1 MPKHNKK
8 RNIGIIYEQLL
19 QTLSRAVINKDRDQ
33 IKNIK
38 EILSGNFKPG
48 THLYRE
54 FRLFN
59 ALVNTT
65 VPSDSLASRILD
77 EAKRGA
83 INFDLKQLNLE
94 KSKLIKSINY
104 KLNDPK
110 FYSQRV
116 DEYRSYAT
124 VQTLLDD
131 WRRGEKANM
140 TKLVE
145 YELKVH
151 SMLLSDKRA
160 NKLSEKV
167 NPEVNKVTVK
177 IMLEKF
183 NKKYGSTLN
192 SEQMNIVKDYIFN
205 SDSQIIPKL
214 KQVKE
219 NTLKELNSLK
229 KTCDNKILVSKVD
242 KVYESVVTLDEN
254 IISDDNMSRFMLVSR
269 LKEEILEDKKNEQ

>member
-19 QTLSRAVINKDRDQ
+19 QTLSSAVINKDLAK
-33 IKNIK
+33 IKVIK
-38 EILSGNFKPG
+38 EILSTNFKPG

-131 WRRGEKANM
+131 WRRGEKASM

-151 SMLLSDKRA
+151 SMLLSDKQA

-167 NPEVNKVTVK
+167 NPEVNKITVK

-192 SEQMNIVKDYIFN
+192 SEQMNIIKDYIFN

-214 KQVKE
+214 KEVKE

-229 KTCDNKILVSKVD
+229 KTCNNKILVSKVD

>member
-19 QTLSRAVINKDRDQ
+19 QTLSSAVINKDKSK
-33 IKNIK
+33 IKVIK
-38 EILSGNFKPG
+38 EILSSNFKPG
-48 THLYRE
+48 SHLYRE

-59 ALVNTT
+59 ALINTT

-77 EAKRGA
+77 EAKKGA
-83 INFDLKQLNLE
+83 KDFDLKQLNLE

-104 KLNDPK
+104 KLNDSN

-151 SMLLSDKRA
+151 SMLLADKRA

-167 NPEVNKVTVK
+167 DPEVNKVTVK

-183 NKKYGSTLN
+183 NKKYGSALN
-192 SEQMNIVKDYIFN
+192 SEQMSIVKDYIFN
-205 SDSQIIPKL
+205 SESQIIPKL
-214 KQVKE
+214 KEVKE
-219 NTLKELNSLK
+219 NTLKELSSLK
-229 KTCDNKILVSKVD
+229 KTCDNKILSSKVD

-254 IISDDNMSRFMLVSR
+254 IIDDDNMSRFMLVSR

>member
-1 MPKHNKK
+1 
-8 RNIGIIYEQLL
+8 L
-19 QTLSRAVINKDRDQ
+19 QTLSSAMINKDHSR
-33 IKNIK
+33 IKVVK
-38 EILSGNFKPG
+38 EILSSNFKPG
-48 THLYRE
+48 TYLYRE

-83 INFDLKQLNLE
+83 KDFDLKQLNLE

-104 KLNDPK
+104 KLKDTD
-110 FYSQRV
+110 FYTQRV

-131 WRRGEKANM
+131 WRRGEKANI
-140 TKLVE
+140 TKLLE

-151 SMLLSDKRA
+151 SMLINESRA
-160 NKLSEKV
+160 NNLSETV
-167 NPEVNKVTVK
+167 DPEINKITVK

-192 SEQMNIVKDYIFN
+192 SEQMSIVKDYIFN
-205 SDSQIIPKL
+205 SDSQITPKL
-214 KQVKE
+214 KEVKE
-219 NTLKELNSLK
+219 NTLKELYSLK
-229 KTCDNKILVSKVD
+229 KTCNNKILISKVD
-242 KVYESVVTLDEN
+242 KVYDSVVSLDEN
-254 IISDDNMSRFMLVSR
+254 IISDDNVSRFMLVSR

>member
-19 QTLSRAVINKDRDQ
+19 QTLSSAVINKDQ
-33 IKNIK
+33 NKIKVIK
-38 EILSGNFKPG
+38 EILSSNFKPG
-48 THLYRE
+48 SHLYRE

-65 VPSDSLASRILD
+65 VPSDSLANRILD

-83 INFDLKQLNLE
+83 KDFDLKQLNLE

-104 KLNDPK
+104 KLNDSK

-140 TKLVE
+140 TKLLE

-151 SMLLSDKRA
+151 SMLLSEKRSSTI
-160 NKLSEKV
+160 SEKV
-167 NPEVNKVTVK
+167 DPEVNKVTVK

-192 SEQMNIVKDYIFN
+192 SEQMSIVKDYIFN

-214 KQVKE
+214 KEVKE
-219 NTLKELNSLK
+219 NTLKELSSLK
-229 KTCDNKILVSKVD
+229 KTCDNKILSSKVD
-242 KVYESVVTLDEN
+242 KVYKSVMTLDEN
-254 IISDDNMSRFMLVSR
+254 TVDDDNMSRFMLVSR

>member
-38 EILSGNFKPG
+38 EILSSNFKPG

-131 WRRGEKANM
+131 WRRGEKASM

-151 SMLLSDKRA
+151 SMLLSDKQA
-160 NKLSEKV
+160 NTLSEKV
-167 NPEVNKVTVK
+167 NPEVNKITVK

-229 KTCDNKILVSKVD
+229 KTCDNKILVGKVD

-254 IISDDNMSRFMLVSR
+254 IINDDNMSRFMLVSR

>member
-19 QTLSRAVINKDRDQ
+19 QTLSSAVINKDRDQ
-33 IKNIK
+33 IKVIK
-38 EILSGNFKPG
+38 EILSSNFKPG

-83 INFDLKQLNLE
+83 IKFDLKQLNLE

-151 SMLLSDKRA
+151 SMLISDKQA
-160 NKLSEKV
+160 NNLSEKV
-167 NPEVNKVTVK
+167 DPEVNKITVK

-214 KQVKE
+214 KEVKE
-219 NTLKELNSLK
+219 NTLKELNFLK
-229 KTCDNKILVSKVD
+229 KTCDNKILVGKVD
-242 KVYESVVTLDEN
+242 KVYESVVELDEN